1 MSQALQPEGV
11 DPSALTDRLFELWT
25 CKDLEGLRLE
35 AAKGFSELGEP
46 LAGLLEMLERCP
58 GPQKGKS
65 STLGQFVM
73 GEFVRWRP
81 GRPRASL
88 EGVSAELLPGLQRRA
103 LGLVC
108 ERQTACL
115 EPLLDVYQLG
125 RMDRSELVEH
135 VGRLWD
141 SCSYR
146 EAAVLAMKLE
156 LQPDLDMEKMCVPL
170 VLLDKLAMAEA
181 YVRGRALL
189 QERLVTL
196 LDSWCCPHF
205 SLDQLRKQYPR
216 LCLSKHQTDLI
227 QPKMVTKHVF
237 RLMEKFNVDPA
248 KCSNSVHK
256 RKFDSLRFLMHMHF
270 REGKMSEENWSDH
283 VQAIVEGSVE
293 LQVHL
298 VEQLVRHG
306 SLQQAAEWAAYYS
319 LPKNRLPFGVWDT
332 LQTLPPSQTGLP
344 PVSCPSLDSWEPSQ
358 HHRQHYYQLPVTRGN
373 VHFLSTLEQL
383 ESCQQAVIQPGAVV
397 GVDMEWRAGFG
408 TVSQQRVAL
417 IQLAVPGSVFLL
429 DLCAPAFSQ
438 SPQTLRFIRDLL
450 AHKNVLKLG
459 YGMSGDLRSL
469 VATWPEFSEQ
479 PLKVEGMLDLLHVHQ
494 KIQMSRRG
502 GEGGP
507 RSVEVGDADSPGRG
521 GGSSEKGLSLLV
533 QQVLSRPLD
542 KQEQLSNWER
552 RPLRLAQLRYAA
564 ADAYCLLDV
573 HSVLKENHARYGLPS
588 DLLSLVPR
596 PSDAGQKKEERAPKD
611 KSRKGRKKTKDCDQ
625 APAAELLSLRVGSGA
640 GEGGPPVAPQ
650 ELRVVCDNMLQGLG
664 RYLRCLGVNT
674 VILENVDDHK
684 VAAKLARTEDRV
696 ILTSGQPYQTLKS
709 QVAEGRCLALDCSE
723 KARDQAV
730 QVLRHF
736 HVRLTPQDIFSRCQA
751 CNNDEYLRLPQ
762 KTMATLMTEKGLV
775 PEQPLPSAEA
785 WDDHYEPLLPYN
797 SWRGPEAP
805 TFTPHCRWAPE
816 GSLDARTLAFPGGA
830 VAQLDTVPPG
840 LLPRIP
846 EFFVRT
852 GCGKV
857 FWEGTHFDRV
867 LSQFEDVLHIGEDAV
882 AAATDIATTP
892 TPTSTTNMAAS
903 ATPDLRA

>member
-1 MSQALQPEGV
+1 MSQTSQPEGV
-11 DPSALTDRLFELWT
+11 DPAALRDRLFELWT

-35 AAKGFSELGEP
+35 AAKGFSELDEP
-46 LAGLLEMLERCP
+46 LVGLLEVLEGCP

-73 GEFVRWRP
+73 GEFLRWRP
-81 GRPRASL
+81 GRPRTSL
-88 EGVSAELLPGLQRRA
+88 EGLAAELVPRLQRRA
-103 LGLVC
+103 LGLAC
-108 ERQTACL
+108 EGQAACL
-115 EPLLDVYQLG
+115 EPLLDIYQLASL
-125 RMDRSELVEH
+125 DRTELVEH

-141 SCSYR
+141 RCAYR
-146 EAAVLAMKLE
+146 EAAVLAMKLD
-156 LQPDLDMEKMCVPL
+156 LQADLEMEKMCVPL

-181 YVRGRALL
+181 YVRGRPHL
-189 QERLVTL
+189 QERLVTM
-196 LDSWCCPHF
+196 LDSWCSQQF

-227 QPKMVTKHVF
+227 QPKMVIKHVF
-237 RLMEKFNVDPA
+237 RLMDKFNVDPA

-256 RKFDSLRFLMHMHF
+256 RKFDSLRFLMFMHF

-298 VEQLVRHG
+298 VELLVRHG
-306 SLQQAAEWAAYYS
+306 TSQQAAEWAGYYS

-344 PVSCPSLDSWEPSQ
+344 PVCCPSLDSWEPSP
-358 HHRQHYYQLPVTRGN
+358 HHRQCYYQLPVARGN

-383 ESCQQAVIQPGAVV
+383 ECCQQAVMQAGAVV

-408 TVSQQRVAL
+408 TASQQRVAL
-417 IQLAVPGSVFLL
+417 IQLAVPGAVFLL
-429 DLCAPAFSQ
+429 DLCASAFSQ
-438 SPQTLRFIRDLL
+438 DPQTLRFVREFL

-469 VATWPEFSEQ
+469 VATWPEFSEE

-502 GEGGP
+502 CEGGP
-507 RSVEVGDADSPGRG
+507 RSVEVGDGDGHGRG
-521 GGSSEKGLSLLV
+521 GASSEKGLSLLV
-533 QQVLSRPLD
+533 QQVLGRPLD

-552 RPLRLAQLRYAA
+552 RPLRLGQLRYAA

-573 HSVLKENHARYGLPS
+573 HSVLKENHARFGLPT
-588 DLLSLVPR
+588 DLLSLVPS
-596 PSDAGQKKEERAPKD
+596 PSAAGKKKEERTPRD
-611 KSRKGRKKTKDCDQ
+611 KSRRGRKKTKDSQQ
-625 APAAELLSLRVGSGA
+625 ASVAEPLSQPLGPSP
-640 GEGGPPVAPQ
+640 GEGGPVVALQ
-650 ELRVVCDNMLQGLG
+650 DLRVVCDNMLQGLG

-684 VAAKLARTEDRV
+684 VAAKLARAEDRV

-762 KTMATLMTEKGLV
+762 KTMTTLMTEKGLV
-775 PEQPLPSAEA
+775 LEQAPPSAEV

-805 TFTPHCRWAPE
+805 SFTPRCRWAPE
-816 GSLDARTLAFPGGA
+816 GSLDGQTLAFPSGA

-840 LLPRIP
+840 LLPRIR
-846 EFFVRT
+846 EFFICT

-867 LSQFEDVLHIGEDAV
+867 LSQFEEVLHISEDAV
-882 AAATDIATTP
+882 ATATNIATT
-892 TPTSTTNMAAS
+892 TLISTADTAATT
-903 ATPDLRA
+903 APDLRT